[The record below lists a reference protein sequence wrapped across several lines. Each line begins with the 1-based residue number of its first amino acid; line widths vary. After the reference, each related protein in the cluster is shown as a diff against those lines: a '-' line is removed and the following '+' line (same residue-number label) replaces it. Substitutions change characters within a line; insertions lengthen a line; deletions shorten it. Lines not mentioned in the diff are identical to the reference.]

1 LLVRRQVR
9 SGRSSLDG
17 LDNVLAL
24 LSEPCELAP
33 PRARAIQLDPKNAH
47 RYYNRGIAYS
57 SKGDHDRAI
66 QDYDRAI
73 ELDPKY
79 GIAYDNRG
87 YSYASKGDHDR
98 TIQDYG
104 RVIELNPKSAAAYF
118 NRALAYASKGDHD
131 RAIQDYDQAIQ
142 LTLGEAGTRGHE
154 END

>member
-1 LLVRRQVR
+1 LRAR
-9 SGRSSLDG
+9 
-17 LDNVLAL
+17 
-24 LSEPCELAP
+24 PAP
-33 PRARAIQLDPKNAH
+33 RRAIQLDPKNAH

-87 YSYASKGDHDR
+87 YSYASKGN
-98 TIQDYG
+98 
-104 RVIELNPKSAAAYF
+104 L
-118 NRALAYASKGDHD
+118 D

-142 LTLGEAGTRGHE
+142 LDPKMASPTSTAPARTPAKVTTVGRCSSL
-154 END
+154 